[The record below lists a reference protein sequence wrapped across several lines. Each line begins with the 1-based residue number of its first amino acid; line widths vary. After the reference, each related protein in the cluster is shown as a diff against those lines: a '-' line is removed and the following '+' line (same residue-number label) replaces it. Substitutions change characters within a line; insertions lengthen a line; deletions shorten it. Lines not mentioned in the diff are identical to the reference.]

1 MKRVAPAWRA
11 KEVLSG
17 ETMRNRLLWFL
28 LGAIGVAL
36 ILLVANNNSGSTFG
50 ISNERFGHGVYL
62 ALWGLVIAAGV
73 VGSRRLMGNAARDIA
88 IWIAVVFVLIAGFQ
102 YRYELQDVAYRVTA
116 GLIPGSPLSSVG
128 GNGRS
133 VVTLQK
139 LDNGHFGVRADVNG
153 AGVSMIVDTG
163 ATRTVLTADA
173 ASRAG
178 IDVTKLDYNLPVMTA
193 NGPAQA
199 ASITVDE
206 LSVGT
211 IKRRNM
217 AVLVA
222 APGSLVESL
231 LGMNFINSLA
241 GFDMRGDRMILYD

>member
-1 MKRVAPAWRA
+1 MKRAAPAWRA

-36 ILLVANNNSGSTFG
+36 ILLVANNDAGSTFG
-50 ISNERFGHGVYL
+50 IGNEKFGHGVYL

-73 VGSRRLMGNAARDIA
+73 VGSRRLMGNAARDLA
-88 IWIAVVFVLIAGFQ
+88 IWIAVAFVLVAGFQ

-116 GLIPGSPLSSVG
+116 GLVPGSPLSSVDG
-128 GNGRS
+128 KGRS
-133 VVTLQK
+133 VVTLQN

-178 IDVTKLDYNLPVMTA
+178 IDVAKLDYNLPVMTA
-193 NGPAQA
+193 NGPTQT

-211 IKRRNM
+211 IKRRHM

-222 APGSLVESL
+222 SPGSLVESL

-241 GFDMRGDRMILYD
+241 GFDMRGDRMTLYD